1 MIPPRGF
8 VLGGAAALLMTFIAI
23 GMQWPW
29 PGAYG
34 FVVAT
39 TWAGVQVL
47 ANKAEGVETAP
58 GQTMHMML
66 GGAVVFVLSLLI
78 P

>member
-23 GMQWPW
+23 ALQWPW

-47 ANKAEGVETAP
+47 TNKAESVETAP
-58 GQTMHMML
+58 GHALHMML
-66 GGAVVFVLSLLI
+66 GGAVVLLLSLLI

>member
-1 MIPPRGF
+1 MIPPAGF

-23 GMQWPW
+23 ALQWPW

-34 FVVAT
+34 FAAAAA
-39 TWAGVQVL
+39 WAGMQAL
-47 ANKAEGVETAP
+47 TNKGEGVETPP
-58 GQTMHMML
+58 GRTLHML
-66 GGAVVFVLSLLI
+66 IGGATVFLLSLLI